1 VIPGYL
7 LGMNMDVESASKGIK
22 TTGMVRVQFP
32 NEIRFLLKRLE
43 NENIIKDSM
52 IFVADY

>member
-1 VIPGYL
+1 
-7 LGMNMDVESASKGIK
+7 MDVESASKGIK